1 MRTRIL
7 IKLALAA
14 IVVLVLARSGL
25 AAPEK
30 MSAIASSPTLPRHPR
45 DLHYT
50 PLKFERPHPTRAVLS
65 NGMVIY
71 MLENHELPLV
81 SAQFVIRTG
90 RLYEPEDKV
99 GLAQLVGTVLRT
111 GGTTNRTGDAID
123 KRLEFLSAS
132 VQTHI
137 STQEGEAS
145 LNCLSKDF
153 DEILA
158 LLADIL
164 RHPRFAGNKILL
176 AKMQMLEGIRRQ
188 NDSPNSILSR
198 EFSKLLY
205 VSSLAWAR
213 TPTYETVMR
222 VSRKDLIAFHRQ
234 YFHPNNI
241 IAGFAGDFKSVE
253 LLKRLEHLFG
263 NWPRTDVKSPTIA
276 PLADRNEP
284 SLNYVYKDIPQ
295 SYFEFGHLGIR
306 RNNPDWHAVHV
317 MNHIL
322 GLGGFTSR
330 LMSEIRSNRGLAY
343 SVGAQLTED
352 TDRGRFS
359 AWCQT
364 KSESTQE
371 AISTMLDI
379 IRRMATDPISDN
391 EMEKAKSA
399 IRDGFVFRFET
410 PRKVID
416 EQIRL
421 EYYGYPLDYLDTYTD
436 KIMAVTK
443 ADVQRVA
450 KKYIHSDQIVI
461 LVVGDK
467 SCFGKPLDDLGSL
480 REIKL
485 PKPVEPRLPW
495 WKFLFGPSL
504 WRMAR

>member
-1 MRTRIL
+1 MRPRAQIS
-7 IKLALAA
+7 LALLA
-14 IVVLVLARSGL
+14 IVSLVLARGGL

-30 MSAIASSPTLPRHPR
+30 TSAMASSPALPRHPR
-45 DLHYT
+45 DLRYA
-50 PLKFERPHPTRAVLS
+50 PLKFERPHPTRSVLS
-65 NGMVIY
+65 NGMAVY

-99 GLAQLVGTVLRT
+99 GLAQLVGMALRT
-111 GGTTNRTGDAID
+111 GGTTSQTGDAID

-132 VQTHI
+132 IETNI

-153 DEILA
+153 DEVLA

-164 RHPRFAGNKILL
+164 RRPRFAGNKILL
-176 AKMQMLEGIRRQ
+176 AKMQMLERIRRQ
-188 NDSPNSILSR
+188 NDSPDSILSR
-198 EFSKLLY
+198 EFSKLLH
-205 VSSLAWAR
+205 VSSPAWGR

-222 VSRKDLIAFHRQ
+222 VSRKDLMAFYRQ

-241 IAGFAGDFKSVE
+241 IAGFAGDFESVE

-263 NWPRTDVKSPTIA
+263 DWPRANVKFPAIA
-276 PLADRNEP
+276 PLGDRNEP

-322 GLGGFTSR
+322 GRGGFTSR

-343 SVGAQLTED
+343 RVGAELTED

-364 KSESTQE
+364 KSESTHE
-371 AISTMLDI
+371 ALSTMLDI
-379 IRRMATDPISDN
+379 IRRMATDPISDG

-410 PRKVID
+410 PREVLG
-416 EQIRL
+416 ELIRL
-421 EYYGYPLDYLDTYTD
+421 EYYGYPLDYLDTYCD

-443 ADVQRVA
+443 EDVQRAA
-450 KKYIHSDQIVI
+450 KEYIHPGQMVIV
-461 LVVGDK
+461 VVGDK
-467 SCFGKPLDDLGSL
+467 SRFGKPLDDIGTL
-480 REIKL
+480 REINL
-485 PKPVEPRLPW
+485 PKPVELKLPW
-495 WKFLFGPSL
+495 WKFVFSPSL
-504 WRMAR
+504 WWMGG